1 MNNFLQCQVWNGE
14 SVCKSND
21 DLDLFE
27 RSCRVWVVRL
37 KVEIA
42 LVFDFFVGFWFGGRG
57 GAAEVGHR
65 CKIAEWNKSTVTHS
79 GSFQFRHSV
88 SSANVLVR

>member
-42 LVFDFFVGFWFGGRG
+42 LVFDFLLVFGS
-57 GAAEVGHR
+57 EVGEGR
-65 CKIAEWNKSTVTHS
+65 PKWDTGARLQNGT
-79 GSFQFRHSV
+79 R
-88 SSANVLVR
+88 VR